1 MIPHQTQSVFAL
13 GVDGGG
19 SKTLAIIVN
28 EHGQEVGRGT
38 AGSANYHSIGLEKAA
53 QHIHTAAMQAAQA
66 AHCQLPLYAAWL
78 GLAGVDRASDLEH
91 IAPYLAPLATHVQLT
106 NDAEL
111 LLAGLEHAL
120 GVVLIAGT
128 GSIAWGRDAD
138 GHSARAGGWGHLL
151 GDEGSGY
158 AIAQQALQAAVRAS
172 DGRGPHTLL
181 LTRILDAWQ
190 LHKAEQLISHV
201 YSEPD
206 KARIASLS
214 SVVLRCADAGDAIAT
229 AIVQHAAQELALAV
243 RAVSQNLTFPQ
254 QEIPLALGG
263 GLLLNEAEFRTQV
276 LQDIHQNQSIKHVVC
291 VAQPALSAA
300 RVALRLTSEPLF
312 TEKGWLP
319 HA

>member
-1 MIPHQTQSVFAL
+1 MISPHTQPAFAL

-28 EHGQEVGRGT
+28 EHGQEIGRGI
-38 AGSANYHSIGLEKAA
+38 AGSTNYHTIGLEKAT
-53 QHIHTAAMQAAQA
+53 QHIHTAATQAAQA
-66 AHCQLPLYAAWL
+66 AHCQLPLYTAWL

-91 IAPYLAPLATHVQLT
+91 FTPYLSTLATHVQLT

-120 GVVLIAGT
+120 GVALIAGT
-128 GSIAWGRDAD
+128 GSIAWGRDVD
-138 GHSARAGGWGHLL
+138 GHNARAGGWGHLL

-158 AIAQQALQAAVRAS
+158 AIGQQALQAAVRAS

-181 LTRILDAWQ
+181 LARILDAWQ
-190 LHKAEQLISHV
+190 LQKAEQLISHV

-214 SVVLRCADAGDAIAT
+214 SVVLRCADAGDPVAT
-229 AIVQHAAQELALAV
+229 TIVQHAAQELALAV
-243 RAVSQNLTFPQ
+243 RAVSQNLTFPR

-263 GLLLNEAEFRTQV
+263 GLLLNETEFRIQV
-276 LQDIHQNQSIKHVVC
+276 LHDIHQNQSIKQVVC

-300 RVALRLTSEPLF
+300 RAALRLTSEPLF
-312 TEKGWLP
+312 VEKGWLP
-319 HA
+319 HV